1 MNMPKKYSFFENLKF
16 NILSTLIK
24 YALIA
29 IGKTLKIKMINYPE
43 TLPVETPI
51 IFAFWHSDMFMTAF
65 LGIKEKKKKKNI
77 AIITSR
83 SRDGELMT
91 RVLNKLGYLTVRGS
105 SARGGLQALLNLM
118 NVMKNN
124 NNAAIAVDGPRGP
137 YHKAKPGV
145 ILLAKKMGAVI
156 LPYTS
161 QYNRKIVFKKSWDK
175 SEIPLPFSTI
185 NAIFSE
191 PIKIPPDATK
201 EEIEILNLKLEE
213 TLNKLKEKNIN

>member
-1 MNMPKKYSFFENLKF
+1 MHKKYSFFENLKF
-16 NILSTLIK
+16 RFLSTLIK
-24 YALIA
+24 YALII

-43 TLPVETPI
+43 TLSAETPI
-51 IFAFWHSDMFMTAF
+51 IYAFWHGDMFMTAF

-118 NVMKNN
+118 NVVKNN

-137 YHKAKPGV
+137 YHKVKPGI
-145 ILLAKKMGAVI
+145 ILLAKKTGAVI
-156 LPYTS
+156 VPYAI
-161 QYNRKIVFKKSWDK
+161 QCDKKIVFKKSWDK
-175 SEIPLPFSTI
+175 SEIPLPFSSVH
-185 NAIFSE
+185 AIFSE
-191 PIKIPPDATK
+191 PITISPNASK
-201 EEIEILNLKLEE
+201 EDMEKWNNKLEE
-213 TLNKLKEKNIN
+213 ILIKLKEKNIN

>member
-1 MNMPKKYSFFENLKF
+1 MPKKYSFFENLKF
-16 NILSTLIK
+16 RILSTLIK
-24 YALIA
+24 YALII

-43 TLPVETPI
+43 ILSTETPI
-51 IFAFWHSDMFMTAF
+51 ICAFWHGDMFMTAF

-118 NVMKNN
+118 NVMKKN

-137 YHKAKPGV
+137 YHKVKPGV
-145 ILLAKKMGAVI
+145 ILLAKKTGAVI
-156 LPYTS
+156 LPYAI
-161 QYNRKIVFKKSWDK
+161 QCNKKIIFKKSWDK
-175 SEIPLPFSTI
+175 SEIPLPFSSV

-191 PIKIPPDATK
+191 PIKIPLDATK
-201 EEIEILNLKLEE
+201 EEIEVYNSKLEE
-213 TLNKLKEKNIN
+213 TLIKLKEKT